1 MKTSLESTE
10 HVVGFGN
17 MVEMVSKNTFQ
28 KFDGTCEADETE
40 DATSLGDFSA
50 LSNGMIM
57 ATLLI
62 CGK

>member
-28 KFDGTCEADETE
+28 KFDDTCEADETE
-40 DATSLGDFSA
+40 RCDFIRRF
-50 LSNGMIM
+50 LSFE
-57 ATLLI
+57 
-62 CGK
+62 